1 MSHRLTLPL
10 TLPVTLAIGDSR
22 IELGEIQLD
31 PRNTSEFPALVAEM
45 LHAVADGLALVDPDE
60 DDDQDDD
67 EDQEVS
73 TDAAA
78 RE

>member
-31 PRNTSEFPALVAEM
+31 PRNTGEFPALVAEM
-45 LHAVADGLALVDPDE
+45 LHAVADGLALVDIDE
-60 DDDQDDD
+60 ADQDDD
-67 EDQEVS
+67 EEEVS
-73 TDAAA
+73 ADAAA